1 MQSQSQSQ
9 SQDQEQDDDVSYT
22 YSDNSDQQQQDQ
34 QAQAQK
40 KIKKRK
46 KNNSQFIRELF
57 DDTTEKEKLIEYV
70 NLLLSPIIAPHDHS
84 YLQEVMIRIK
94 ESSLLE
100 SFLQCLLDIVR
111 RHQEYFVNLPDL
123 EGRVLQWRLRA
134 RKKKLQQLRRKL
146 QKETDQLNRA
156 LVIRDRRDRGIFTV
170 YNQTRQTPAERE
182 NFLSRIEKAISFLQE
197 WSGKLRLSTQSD
209 SKRTVEEMQTALD
222 IARNLLENPT
232 LHYYR
237 RKDKWV
243 SQLKYANIYLHDDDS
258 NTTGFFDNVGNLL
271 TAVEGLNEKDDD
283 EIRKILS
290 RIPPGCIDY
299 KLESI
304 HRFLLSKINVEASF
318 FGTCGLIVSSAIEK
332 LKQSRIRKVELVQ
345 YLADV
350 DEVIELFD
358 VLNLDIDY
366 RKKAIKELK
375 DILKDTSLVQQEL
388 ITTTKEQR
396 INVLYMIVN
405 ALVGLSALDEDEYD
419 NIVIEEE

>member
-1 MQSQSQSQ
+1 
-9 SQDQEQDDDVSYT
+9 
-22 YSDNSDQQQQDQ
+22 QQ
-34 QAQAQK
+34 QAQK
-40 KIKKRK
+40 KIKKRR
-46 KNNSQFIRELF
+46 KNNSQFIRKLL

-84 YLQEVMIRIK
+84 YLQEVMSRIK

-134 RKKKLQQLRRKL
+134 RQKQLQQRRRRE
-146 QKETDQLNRA
+146 QKAVDQLNKA

-318 FGTCGLIVSSAIEK
+318 FGTCGLIFSSAMEK
-332 LKQSRIRKVELVQ
+332 LKSKQSRITKVEFVQ

-358 VLNLDIDY
+358 VLNLDTDY
-366 RKKAIKELK
+366 RKKAIDELK
-375 DILKDTSLVQQEL
+375 AILKDTTLVHQEL
-388 ITTTKEQR
+388 ITTTKEER

-405 ALVGLSALDEDEYD
+405 ALVGLSALDEDD
-419 NIVIEEE
+419 DGNI